1 MARMHTRKHGKS
13 KSRKPVLD
21 PKDFG
26 RGSGDLS
33 KEQVEELIT
42 EYAKQ
47 GIGPAQMGERLK
59 IEHGVKYIRQ
69 ATGRKLGKIL
79 EEKGFKGEVP
89 ADMMDLIKR
98 AVRMRK
104 HIGKNKRDVH
114 STIRLK
120 RTEAKIWRL
129 TRYYI
134 SEGALP
140 AKWRYNPATAE
151 LLIRGKA

>member
-1 MARMHTRKHGKS
+1 MARMHTKKHGKS

-26 RGSGDLS
+26 KGSGELS
-33 KEQVEELIT
+33 KEQIESLIT

-47 GIGPAQMGERLK
+47 GVSPALIGERLK
-59 IEHGVKYIRQ
+59 KEHGVKYIRQ
-69 ATGRKLGKIL
+69 ATGKRLAQIL
-79 EEKGFKGEVP
+79 SDNGFKGDIP
-89 ADMMDLIKR
+89 SDMMDLMKR

-104 HIGKNKRDVH
+104 HIEKNKRDVH
-114 STIRLK
+114 GTIRLK

-129 TRYYI
+129 TSYYI
-134 SEGALP
+134 QQGVLP
-140 AKWRYNPATAE
+140 AKWRYNPDTAE

>member
-21 PKDFG
+21 EKDFG
-26 RGSGDLS
+26 KGSGELP
-33 KEQVEELIT
+33 KEKIEELII

-47 GIGPAQMGERLK
+47 GTGPAQIGERLK
-59 IEHGVKYIRQ
+59 REHGVKYIRQ
-69 ATGRKLGKIL
+69 ATGKRLGKIL
-79 EEKGFKGEVP
+79 EEKGFKNDIP
-89 ADMMDLIKR
+89 PDMMDLMKR

-104 HIGKNKRDVH
+104 HIDKNKRDVH

-120 RTEAKIWRL
+120 RTESKIWRL
-129 TRYYI
+129 TSYYI
-134 SEGALP
+134 GKGALP
-140 AKWRYNPATAE
+140 AKWRYDPATAE

>member
-21 PKDFG
+21 EKDFG
-26 RGSGDLS
+26 KGSGELS
-33 KEQVEELIT
+33 KEQIEELII

-47 GIGPAQMGERLK
+47 GTGPAQMGERLK
-59 IEHGVKYIRQ
+59 KEHGVKYIRQ
-69 ATGRKLGKIL
+69 ATGKRLGKIL
-79 EEKGFKGEVP
+79 EEKGFKGDIP
-89 ADMMDLIKR
+89 PDMMDLMKR

-104 HIGKNKRDVH
+104 HIDKNKRDVH
-114 STIRLK
+114 STTRLK
-120 RTEAKIWRL
+120 RTESKIWRL
-129 TRYYI
+129 TSYYI
-134 SEGALP
+134 KKGALP